1 MEAATLVLACGV
13 DSPRLA
19 EMAGVRVQ
27 LKDSPGVLIHIAPQ
41 PRLIDRV
48 VLAPGTHFKQ
58 EWDGRIVAGGQI
70 VAGVGT
76 AATDASV
83 DDAEQILKQVQRFLP
98 ALSGVA
104 IERVTLGY
112 RVMPH
117 DEFPKI
123 GFTGQCSNLYV
134 AAMHSGV
141 TLAPLVGELAA
152 QEILEGVRASVLEEY
167 RI

>member
-1 MEAATLVLACGV
+1 VLACGV

-19 EMAGVRVQ
+19 EMAGVRIQ

-41 PRLIDRV
+41 PNLIDRV

-76 AATDASV
+76 AATEARV
-83 DDAEQILKQVQRFLP
+83 DEAEQVLRQLQRFLP

-104 IERVTLGY
+104 IERVTLGN
-112 RVMPH
+112 RVMPQ

-123 GFTGQCSNLYV
+123 GFAGTCSNLYV

-141 TLAPLVGELAA
+141 TLAPLVGDLATR
-152 QEILEGVRASVLEEY
+152 EILDNARVSALEDY
-167 RI
+167 RII